1 MLQGDAPVPENDVN
15 SLVSALEWQFAMG
28 ADEALVDAPVDRYAL
43 VAEKLA
49 ARLPSP
55 PPKAPL
61 GTPMG
66 TSPARTAD
74 PRRAPDDKAPLGT
87 AEATSLGRSVAEAC
101 DSLEALRAALESFD
115 GCGLR
120 ETATNLVFGD
130 GNPEAEIMV
139 IGEAPGAD
147 EDRQGVPFV
156 GVSGQLLD
164 RMLSHIGLTRERFYI
179 TNTVYWR
186 PPGNRKPNDGEFA
199 VCRPFVERHIQLVA
213 PKLLLLVGDK
223 AVRGLA
229 GATSGITR
237 SRGNWYDVRA
247 GAMTIPAMATF
258 HPAYLLRT
266 PSGKRLAWRDLLALR
281 RRMDEMGL

>member
-1 MLQGDAPVPENDVN
+1 MLQGDAKVLENDLK
-15 SLVSALEWQFAMG
+15 SLVSALEWQVAMG
-28 ADEALVDAPVDRYAL
+28 ADEAMVDAPVDRYAL

-49 ARLPSP
+49 ARAQP
-55 PPKAPL
+55 PRPAPFH
-61 GTPMG
+61 
-66 TSPARTAD
+66 PAPATRPVG
-74 PRRAPDDKAPLGT
+74 PRRAPDERAPLGT
-87 AEATSLGRSVAEAC
+87 AEATSLSRSVADAC
-101 DSLEALRAALESFD
+101 DSLDALRQALENFE

-120 ETATNLVFGD
+120 ETASNLVFGD
-130 GNPEAEIMV
+130 GNPDADIMV

-164 RMLSHIGLTRERFYI
+164 RMLGHIGLTRERFYI

-199 VCRPFVERHIQLVA
+199 VCRPFVEKHIQLVA
-213 PKLLLLVGDK
+213 PKLILLVGDK

-237 SRGNWYDVRA
+237 SRGQWYEVSV
-247 GAMTIPAMATF
+247 GSVGYPALASF

-266 PSGKRLAWRDLLALR
+266 PSAKRLAWRDLLAFQ
-281 RRMDEMGL
+281 RRMGELGL

>member
-1 MLQGDAPVPENDVN
+1 MLQGDAYVLENDVK
-15 SLVSALEWQFAMG
+15 SLVSALEWQVAMG
-28 ADEALVDAPVDRYAL
+28 ADEAMVDAPVDRYAL
-43 VAEKLA
+43 VADKLA
-49 ARLPSP
+49 ARAQASRQATRP
-55 PPKAPL
+55 PPPAARAPE
-61 GTPMG
+61 
-66 TSPARTAD
+66 
-74 PRRAPDDKAPLGT
+74 PRRGPDEKAPLGT
-87 AEATSLGRSVAEAC
+87 AEATSLSRSVADGC
-101 DSLEALRAALESFD
+101 DSLDALRKALESFE
-115 GCGLR
+115 GCGLS

-130 GNPEAEIMV
+130 GNPDADIMV

-164 RMLSHIGLTRERFYI
+164 SMLGHIGLTRERFYI

-199 VCRPFVERHIQLVA
+199 VCRPFVEKHIQLVA
-213 PKLLLLVGDK
+213 PKLILLVGDK

-237 SRGNWYDVRA
+237 SRGQWYDVSA
-247 GAMTIPAMATF
+247 GGTAYPALASF

-266 PSGKRLAWRDLLALR
+266 PSAKRLAWRDLLTLK
-281 RRMDEMGL
+281 RRMDELGL